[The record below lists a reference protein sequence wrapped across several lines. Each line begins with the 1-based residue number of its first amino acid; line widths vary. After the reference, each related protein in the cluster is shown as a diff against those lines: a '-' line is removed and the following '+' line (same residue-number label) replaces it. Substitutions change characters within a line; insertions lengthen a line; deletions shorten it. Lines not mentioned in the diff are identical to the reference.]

1 MGSDRT
7 VGRAVDL
14 DPTVRWL
21 AAEPDGS
28 DILAVPRYTRP
39 PPPAPQHGQPGSPGP
54 LETSMSE
61 LSRLT
66 TALEQRYRIER
77 ELGAGGMATVFL
89 ATDLKHDREVA
100 LKVLRPELGAV
111 LGVERFLAEIKI
123 TARLDHPH
131 ILTLIDSGAEEGF
144 LYYVLPFVRGESLR
158 DKLNRE
164 HQLSLDEA
172 LTITRQIASA
182 LDYAHRHGVVHRD
195 IKPENILL
203 LEGEAMLAD
212 FGIALAVSEA
222 GGNRLTET
230 GLSLGTP
237 QYMSPEQATGDRLLD
252 ARSDVYSLGAVL
264 YEMLAG
270 EPPVTGPTA
279 QAMIAK
285 LMTEK
290 PVHLRVVRSS
300 VPEAVDAAVA
310 KALDKTPADR
320 FASAGDFARALE
332 IRTVTG
338 AGTEPTVA
346 LPARSSRR
354 RLWMVLAVAILA
366 IVVAGGAL
374 VARGRHAKPAA
385 ASYALRDRT
394 QLTFSG
400 TVFVSAVSSDG
411 KQLAYVTHNCG
422 ATGCSYAVDL
432 QDVGGT
438 ATHRVLDGATAAY
451 GLEWSPDRRNLIF
464 YGTINRRWG
473 VYLLSAL
480 GGPPRYLSSGAAMF
494 WAGGDSLLVGPQIM
508 GGDSVF
514 QVKVTSIDGTV
525 GDSIGVKGPG
535 LGLAGLSVS
544 PGGRWIVALV
554 IQGSRGLWQ
563 VFDRSGA
570 VADRVVNSCTCPG
583 RITHD
588 ALWLTRSGRGAES
601 IVRIGLDPA
610 TGKLA
615 GAQDTLLSGNFN
627 NFSVTAD
634 GTKLVIDDGA
644 PDYSL
649 WALAVPDAVKG
660 KFADAGRRLTTSTL
674 VESDLSPDGSRILLA
689 RTVATGGGE
698 GERRFSLL
706 PFAGGSEAVLNIP
719 GGADWAGWVD
729 SVTVRVAKRLTTGT
743 RVGLLDVRTGTMS
756 RSVTIPDSLVVDV
769 GPVPDGWAWI
779 PSSRD
784 RVRIERAGK
793 AVEIARP
800 AWFGDLYRLTVDPT
814 GERVAMVGWNAGTY
828 DSVGVAVVPVAGGT
842 PALWAADAAEGGD
855 AMWLRDGSLLFA
867 PRDTP
872 ESTVLFKLAG
882 PRQMTRLGRVSR
894 PNAGISVSADL
905 KRISVVERNYH
916 GDAFTSRI
924 VRH

>member
-1 MGSDRT
+1 MSDLT
-7 VGRAVDL
+7 
-14 DPTVRWL
+14 
-21 AAEPDGS
+21 
-28 DILAVPRYTRP
+28 
-39 PPPAPQHGQPGSPGP
+39 
-54 LETSMSE
+54 
-61 LSRLT
+61 RLT

-131 ILTLIDSGAEEGF
+131 ILTLIDSGAEGGF

-164 HQLSLDEA
+164 HQLGLDEA
-172 LTITRQIASA
+172 LAITRQVASA

-252 ARSDVYSLGAVL
+252 ARSDVYSLAAVL

-285 LMTEK
+285 LMTERS
-290 PVHLRVVRSS
+290 VHLRVVRSS

-320 FASAGDFARALE
+320 FASAGDFARALDL
-332 IRTVTG
+332 RTVTG
-338 AGTEPTVA
+338 SGAGAAGTPTVVV
-346 LPARSSRR
+346 PAPRARR
-354 RLWMVLAVAILA
+354 RLGLVLAVVLLA
-366 IVVAGGAL
+366 AAVAAGAL
-374 VARGRHAKPAA
+374 VARSRRAAPAV

-400 TVFVSAVSSDG
+400 TVFVSAMSGDG
-411 KQLAYVTHNCG
+411 KQLAFVTHNCG
-422 ATGCSYAVDL
+422 AGGCSYAVDL

-464 YGTINRRWG
+464 IGTIDRRWG
-473 VYLLSAL
+473 FYLLSAL
-480 GGPPRYLSSGAAMF
+480 GGPPRYLGASAAMF
-494 WAGGDSLLVGPQIM
+494 WAGGDSLLVGPQSA
-508 GGDSVF
+508 GSDSVF
-514 QVKVTSIDGTV
+514 QVRVTSIDGTV
-525 GDSIGVKGPG
+525 RDSIAVAGPG
-535 LGLAGLSVS
+535 LGLQALSVS

-563 VFDRSGA
+563 VLDRSGT
-570 VADRVVNSCTCPG
+570 VADRVVNSCTCGG
-583 RITHD
+583 RITRD
-588 ALWLTRSGRGAES
+588 ALWLTRSGQGAES

-615 GAQDTLLSGNFN
+615 ERQDTLLTGTFN

-634 GTKLVIDDGA
+634 GATLVIDDGA

-649 WALAVPDAVKG
+649 WALDLPDAVKG
-660 KFADAGRRLTTSTL
+660 KFADARRRFTTSTFI
-674 VESDLSPDGSRILLA
+674 EAMLSPDGSRLLVA
-689 RTVATGGGE
+689 RRVPTGAGASD
-698 GERRFSLL
+698 RRFSVL
-706 PFAGGSEAVLNIP
+706 PFAGGSETVLNIP
-719 GGADWAGWVD
+719 GGADRASWAD
-729 SVTVRVAKRLTTGT
+729 SVTLRVVRQVPTGT
-743 RVGLLDVRTGTMS
+743 RVGLLDVRTGAVS
-756 RSVTIPDSLVVDV
+756 RPLTIADSLVADV
-769 GPVPDGWAWI
+769 RPVPDGWAWI
-779 PSSRD
+779 PSSKD
-784 RVRIERAGK
+784 RVRIERGGK
-793 AVEIARP
+793 TLEIPKP
-800 AWFGDLYRLTVDPT
+800 AWFGELNRLAVDPA
-814 GERVAMVGWNAGTY
+814 GERVAMAGWNAGTY
-828 DSVGVAVVPVAGGT
+828 DSIGVAVVPVAGGT
-842 PALWAADAAEGGD
+842 PAFWTADAAEGGD
-855 AMWLRDGSLLFA
+855 LTWLGDGSLLFA

-872 ESTVLFKLAG
+872 ESAVLFKLAG
-882 PRQMTRLGRVSR
+882 PGRPARLGRVSR

-905 KRISVVERNYH
+905 KRISVVERDYH

-924 VRH
+924 VQR

>member
-1 MGSDRT
+1 MSD
-7 VGRAVDL
+7 
-14 DPTVRWL
+14 
-21 AAEPDGS
+21 
-28 DILAVPRYTRP
+28 
-39 PPPAPQHGQPGSPGP
+39 
-54 LETSMSE
+54 

-66 TALEQRYRIER
+66 TALEQRYRVER

-158 DKLNRE
+158 DKLDRE
-164 HQLSLDEA
+164 HQLGLDEA
-172 LTITRQIASA
+172 LAITRQVASA
-182 LDYAHRHGVVHRD
+182 LDYAHKHGVVHRD

-237 QYMSPEQATGDRLLD
+237 QYMSPEQATGDRMLD

-285 LMTEK
+285 LMTER
-290 PVHLRVVRSS
+290 PVHLRVVRPS

-320 FASAGDFARALE
+320 FASAGEFARALDV
-332 IRTVTG
+332 RTVTASVTG
-338 AGTEPTVA
+338 ATTAPTAVV
-346 LPARSSRR
+346 PSSRPRR
-354 RLWMVLAVAILA
+354 RLGIALAVALLA
-366 IVVAGGAL
+366 ILVAGGAYV
-374 VARGRHAKPAA
+374 VAARRPAPAA
-385 ASYALRDRT
+385 APVASYALRDRT
-394 QLTFSG
+394 QLTFTG
-400 TVFVSAVSSDG
+400 NVFVSAVSADG

-422 ATGCSYAVDL
+422 ADGCSYAVEL

-438 ATHRVLDGATAAY
+438 ATHRILDGATAGY
-451 GLEWSPDRRNLIF
+451 GLEWSPDRRNLLF
-464 YGTINRRWG
+464 VGTLNRRWG
-473 VYLLSAL
+473 YYLLSAL
-480 GGPPRYLSSGAAMF
+480 GGPPRYLGASAAMF
-494 WAGGDSLLVGPQIM
+494 WAGGDSLLVGPQSA
-508 GGDSVF
+508 GSDSVF
-514 QVKVTSIDGTV
+514 QVRVTSIDGTV
-525 GDSIGVKGPG
+525 RDSIAIAGPG
-535 LGLAGLSVS
+535 LGLQGLSVS

-554 IQGSRGLWQ
+554 VQGSRGLWQ
-563 VFDRSGA
+563 VLDRSGA
-570 VADRVVNSCTCPG
+570 VADRVLNSCTCPG
-583 RITHD
+583 RITND
-588 ALWLTRSGRGAES
+588 ALWLTRSGQGSES

-615 GAQDTLLSGNFN
+615 ERQDTLLSGSFN

-634 GTKLVIDDGA
+634 GSTLVIDDGA

-649 WALAVPDAVKG
+649 WTLGLADALKG
-660 KFADAGRRLTTSTL
+660 RFADAGRRFTTSSAVWSL
-674 VESDLSPDGSRILLA
+674 ISPDGSRLLIG
-689 RTVATGGGE
+689 RRVPTGAGVN
-698 GERRFSLL
+698 ERRYSLL
-706 PFAGGSEAVLNIP
+706 PFAGGSEVALNIP
-719 GGADWAGWVD
+719 GGAERAGWAD
-729 SVTVRVAKRLTTGT
+729 SVTLEVASRAGTGL
-743 RVGLLDVRTGTMS
+743 RVGLLDVRTGAMT
-756 RSVTIPDSLVVDV
+756 RTTTIPDSLAADV
-769 GPVPDGWAWI
+769 QPIPDGWAWI
-779 PSSRD
+779 PSGKD

-793 AVEIARP
+793 TVEIPKP
-800 AWFGDLYRLTVDPT
+800 AWFGQLDRVAVDAK
-814 GERVAMVGWNAGTY
+814 GERVAMGGWNAGTY
-828 DSVGVAVVPVAGGT
+828 DSIGIAVAPLAGGT
-842 PALWAADAAEGGD
+842 ATFWTADAAEGAD
-855 AMWLRDGSLLFA
+855 AMWLEDGSLLFA

-872 ESTVLFKLAG
+872 ESSLLYRLTG
-882 PRQMTRLGRVSR
+882 PGKPARLGRISR

-905 KRISVVERNYH
+905 KRISVIERSYH

-924 VRH
+924 VRR

>member
-1 MGSDRT
+1 
-7 VGRAVDL
+7 
-14 DPTVRWL
+14 
-21 AAEPDGS
+21 
-28 DILAVPRYTRP
+28 
-39 PPPAPQHGQPGSPGP
+39 
-54 LETSMSE
+54 MSE

-131 ILTLIDSGAEEGF
+131 ILTLIDSGAEAGF

-164 HQLSLDEA
+164 HQLGLDEA
-172 LTITRQIASA
+172 LGITRQVASA

-285 LMTEK
+285 LMTER

-320 FASAGDFARALE
+320 FASAGDFARALDL
-332 IRTVTG
+332 RTVTG
-338 AGTEPTVA
+338 PGTEPTVV
-346 LPARSSRR
+346 LPARRSRR
-354 RLWMVLAVAILA
+354 GLWAVLAVVLLA
-366 IVVAGGAL
+366 IVVAAGAF
-374 VARGRHAKPAA
+374 VARGRRAAPA

-400 TVFVSAVSSDG
+400 SVFVSAVSADG
-411 KQLAYVTHNCG
+411 KQLAFVTHDCG
-422 ATGCSYAVDL
+422 AAGCSYAVDL

-438 ATHRVLDGATAAY
+438 ATHRVLEGATAAY

-464 YGTINRRWG
+464 YGTIARRFG

-494 WAGGDSLLVGPQIM
+494 WAGGDSLLIGPLLT

-525 GDSIGVKGPG
+525 RDSIRVAGPG
-535 LGLAGLSVS
+535 IGVAGLSVS

-554 IQGSRGLWQ
+554 VQGSRGLWQ

-588 ALWLTRSGRGAES
+588 ALWLTRSGQGAES

-610 TGKLA
+610 TGKLSEK
-615 GAQDTLLSGNFN
+615 QDTLLSGTFN

-634 GTKLVIDDGA
+634 GGTLVIDDGS

-649 WALAVPDAVKG
+649 WTLGLPDALKG

-674 VESDLSPDGSRILLA
+674 IESALSPDGSRLLLSRRVPTSA
-689 RTVATGGGE
+689 GAN
-698 GERRFSLL
+698 ERRFSVL
-706 PFAGGSEAVLNIP
+706 PFAGGSEAALNIP
-719 GGADWAGWVD
+719 GGADRAGWAD
-729 SVTVRVAKRLTTGT
+729 SVTVRVVRQVATGT
-743 RVGLLDVRTGTMS
+743 RVGLLDIRTGAMS
-756 RSVTIPDSLVVDV
+756 RTATLPDSLIADV
-769 GPVPDGWAWI
+769 RAVPDGWAWI
-779 PSSRD
+779 PSGKD
-784 RVRIERAGK
+784 RVRIQRAGK
-793 AVEIARP
+793 TVEIPKP
-800 AWFGDLYRLTVDPT
+800 AWFGELNRLAIDSA
-814 GERVAMVGWNAGTY
+814 GGRVAILGWNAGTY
-828 DSVGVAVVPVAGGT
+828 DSIGVAVAPLAGGPPVMWT
-842 PALWAADAAEGGD
+842 ADAAESGD
-855 AMWLRDGSLLFA
+855 AMWLGDGSLLFT
-867 PRDTP
+867 PWDTP
-872 ESTVLFKLAG
+872 ESALLVKLGG
-882 PRQMTRLGRVSR
+882 PGRISRLGRISR
-894 PNAGISVSADL
+894 PSAGISASADL

-924 VRH
+924 VRR